1 MRMLYIHI
9 NREEGTTDSD
19 VEIIKKLIADETDSV
34 RDDIKI
40 TILLSDQLDLP
51 TANNKAKE
59 ENIPLLPINANN
71 TGEAEKRLNNIIDDL
86 MRKQSLPLSPVSLFS
101 PTSTSSAGSS
111 PTARRVAA
119 PDSGNQQDL
128 PQPRVKANFCC

>member
-1 MRMLYIHI
+1 MKNLYIHI
-9 NREEGTTDSD
+9 NREGTTDSD
-19 VEIIKKLIADETDSV
+19 VEMIKRLIADETDRV
-34 RDDIKI
+34 RNDIKI

-51 TANNKAKE
+51 AANNKAKE
-59 ENIPLLPINANN
+59 ENIPLLPLNANN

-86 MRKQSLPLSPVSLFS
+86 MREQSLPLSPASLFS
-101 PTSTSSAGSS
+101 PTSSAGSS
-111 PTARRVAA
+111 PTARKVAP